1 MKAMDRQHLET
12 PFCGSSWLKAWLGS
26 LGRWVGLKRVRQLV
40 RTADPE
46 RDIPASPRQPGAAGV
61 RVYPDLLS
69 NARVA
74 RSDPV
79 RAADIT
85 YLTMTSGV
93 PA

>member
-12 PFCGSSWLKAWLGS
+12 PFCGSSWLKAWLEG
-26 LGRWVGLKRVRQLV
+26 LGRWVGLKRVRQLAPIV
-40 RTADPE
+40 GLWTRYTGV
-46 RDIPASPRQPGAAGV
+46 PAAAGV

-85 YLTMTSGV
+85 YLTMTLGV

>member
-1 MKAMDRQHLET
+1 MGKPEASAATGADRRIL
-12 PFCGSSWLKAWLGS
+12 
-26 LGRWVGLKRVRQLV
+26 
-40 RTADPE
+40 D
-46 RDIPASPRQPGAAGV
+46 RDIPASPRQPAVAGV